1 MNIITENS
9 MKKYDDK
16 FIIALC
22 QYHGLNLGYLYSDRD
37 VIMEILKFEALYK
50 VTLLTH
56 REEIARLTI
65 MKVCL
70 NLEISPEEFDNPLM
84 RYGDIGLSRQ
94 LVCYILDKFGYTNKQ
109 IAKTLNF
116 SEPRVSE
123 SKKTARERL
132 RDHHIRVAMT
142 MIFTEVFE
150 QIFTN
155 PLKHEKSNYSD
166 IPSDVNPGIRPGSEN
181 AVSPKKYP
189 GKAV

>member
-1 MNIITENS
+1 

-22 QYHGLNLGYLYSDRD
+22 QYHGLNLGYLYSDID
-37 VIMEILKFEALYK
+37 VSEEIMRFEALYK
-50 VTLLTH
+50 NTLLTH

-65 MKVCL
+65 MKTCL
-70 NLEISPEEFDNPLM
+70 NLEISPEEFNNPLM
-84 RYGDIGLSRQ
+84 KYGDIGLSRQ

-132 RDHHIRVAMT
+132 FDRHILVTMT
-142 MIFTEVFE
+142 MIYTEVFE
-150 QIFTN
+150 QIFINTGKN
-155 PLKHEKSNYSD
+155 EKSNYSN
-166 IPSDVNPGIRPGSEN
+166 ISSNVSPGIRPGSEN
-181 AVSPKKYP
+181 IISPKRYP
-189 GKAV
+189 TRTV